1 MYNTNIFLS
10 SFIYYSP
17 ISNQTTIAWGISS
30 WCISMC
36 PCWDFFFTGFGG
48 RQLLGAW
55 FINMYFPVNSYI
67 LKIFFSSGRK
77 FLHSYTATNRNPILH
92 DWENLA
98 ALLLESVIFPCNIQL
113 HYGNYLILR
122 DPRISC
128 LAIYFSL
135 AYYGDQRHC
144 LILIG
149 ECLNSIK
156 LFQM

>member
-1 MYNTNIFLS
+1 MIHINV
-10 SFIYYSP
+10 P
-17 ISNQTTIAWGISS
+17 
-30 WCISMC
+30 
-36 PCWDFFFTGFGG
+36 FFFTWFGG
-48 RQLLGAW
+48 ILEEDLKDLNSSILSAW
-55 FINMYFPVNSYI
+55 YKYVFTENSCI
-67 LKIFFSSGRK
+67 LKIFYSSGQK